1 MGRAILYCQCADDGG
16 EHGGQ
21 DFQYLEYF
29 VPIDFHFT
37 QNKLFKKVTQKSRKS
52 QKLCNFASKIL
63 YAMTDNEITYEI
75 RGAIYDVYKTLGPG
89 LLESVYEE
97 ALVFE
102 LEQRGLKV
110 ERQRQVPILY
120 KGNVLKTDLR
130 LDLLVEDQVIV
141 ELKSVEE
148 MKKVFSKQ
156 LLTYLR
162 LMNKK
167 VGLLVNFNTDNIL
180 MSIDRVAN

>member
-1 MGRAILYCQCADDGG
+1 MNAND
-16 EHGGQ
+16 
-21 DFQYLEYF
+21 
-29 VPIDFHFT
+29 V
-37 QNKLFKKVTQKSRKS
+37 
-52 QKLCNFASKIL
+52 
-63 YAMTDNEITYEI
+63 TYEI
-75 RGAIYDVYKTLGPG
+75 RGAIYDVYKELGPG

-97 ALVFE
+97 ALTFE

-110 ERQRQVPILY
+110 ERQVQVPITY

-130 LDLLVEDQVIV
+130 LDLIVEDEVIV

-162 LMNKK
+162 LMDKK
-167 VGLLVNFNTDNIL
+167 IGLLVNFNTDNIL
-180 MSIDRVAN
+180 TAITRVVN

>member
-1 MGRAILYCQCADDGG
+1 
-16 EHGGQ
+16 
-21 DFQYLEYF
+21 
-29 VPIDFHFT
+29 
-37 QNKLFKKVTQKSRKS
+37 
-52 QKLCNFASKIL
+52 
-63 YAMTDNEITYEI
+63 MTVNDITYEI
-75 RGAIYDVYKTLGPG
+75 RGAIYDVYVALGPG

-102 LEQRGLKV
+102 LQQRGLKV
-110 ERQRQVPILY
+110 ERQKEVPITY
-120 KGNVLKTDLR
+120 KGNILKTELR
-130 LDLLVEDQVIV
+130 LDLLVEDEVVV

-148 MKKVFSKQ
+148 MKRVFAKQ

-180 MSIDRVAN
+180 TAIDRIVN

>member
-1 MGRAILYCQCADDGG
+1 
-16 EHGGQ
+16 
-21 DFQYLEYF
+21 
-29 VPIDFHFT
+29 
-37 QNKLFKKVTQKSRKS
+37 
-52 QKLCNFASKIL
+52 
-63 YAMTDNEITYEI
+63 MTLDNITYEI
-75 RGAIYDVYKTLGPG
+75 RGAIYDVYKALGPG

-110 ERQRQVPILY
+110 ERQKVVPIIY
-120 KGNVLKTDLR
+120 KGNCLKTELR

-148 MKKVFSKQ
+148 MKKVYAKQ

-162 LMNKK
+162 LMDKRL
-167 VGLLVNFNTDNIL
+167 GFL
-180 MSIDRVAN
+180 